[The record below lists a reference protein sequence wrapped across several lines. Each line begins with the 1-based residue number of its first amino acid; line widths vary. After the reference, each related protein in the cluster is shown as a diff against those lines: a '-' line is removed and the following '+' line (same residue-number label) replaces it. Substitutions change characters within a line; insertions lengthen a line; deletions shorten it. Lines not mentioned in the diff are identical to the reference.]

1 MQCLEAELDLSVQKI
16 DELTDK
22 VNDLESKVQILTHE
36 LDHSNKARND
46 LGQELEAASN
56 KIIEIEEQ
64 LYESKSV

>member
-22 VNDLESKVQILTHE
+22 VNDLESKIQILKHE

-46 LGQELEAASN
+46 LGKELEAASN
-56 KIIEIEEQ
+56 KIIEIEE
-64 LYESKSV
+64 